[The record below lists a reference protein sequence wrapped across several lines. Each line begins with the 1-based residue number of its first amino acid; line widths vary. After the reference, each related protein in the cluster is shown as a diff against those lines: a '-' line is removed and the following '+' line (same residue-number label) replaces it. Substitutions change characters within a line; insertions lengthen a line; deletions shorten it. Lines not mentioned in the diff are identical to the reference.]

1 MIILSKILLSSR
13 RFELTGVPE
22 GLDALHLGELAQE
35 APGWLVHIARDE
47 ARMAALAEGIK
58 FFAPN
63 TQILKLPAYQ
73 IGL

>member
-1 MIILSKILLSSR
+1 MTLLSNLLSSSR

-22 GLDALHLGELAQE
+22 GLDALCLGEVAQE

-47 ARMAALAEGIK
+47 ARMAALAEEIK

-63 TQILKLPAYQ
+63 TQILKLVYFL
-73 IGL
+73 IF